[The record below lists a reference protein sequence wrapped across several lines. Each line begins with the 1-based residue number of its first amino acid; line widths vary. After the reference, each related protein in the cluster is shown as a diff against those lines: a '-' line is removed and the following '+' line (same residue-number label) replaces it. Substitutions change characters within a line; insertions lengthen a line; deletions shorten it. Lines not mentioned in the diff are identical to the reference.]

1 MAHKYIT
8 MSNLNNILAAL
19 GDELNGLAQTA
30 QPDAKEIARK
40 IPFRSLTGDH
50 LKGGTVQNFAS
61 TGIKDSATATQLTVD
76 DQGVHAKTL
85 TVEHIENLTVSNT
98 LKTKVLIV
106 DELRADIKFE
116 KDIPIT
122 FSGDSIEGK
131 GLLWA
136 GRGQTKQFI
145 FASNP
150 DRFFMS
156 ENLDFARGKTIT
168 VNNIKLIDER
178 ELGPTVVKSSLR
190 EVGHLKGLIVE
201 GGMRVGQHMVF
212 NSETNRLGL
221 GTEDPNSALSIAEDG
236 VEVVIGARDSVRGY
250 IGTHAS
256 NHFDI
261 VTDGTARISVTSSG
275 NILLGNP
282 RLAPVQISVHGKI
295 SVRVSTPDP
304 EVDLHVNGAVKF
316 NNRLQTVSGTY
327 PTAGSFNSG
336 DIVWNSDPR
345 INHYVGWVCV
355 QAGSPGIWEP
365 FGKIGNS

>member
-1 MAHKYIT
+1 

-40 IPFRSLTGDH
+40 LPFRSLTGDH
-50 LKGGTVQNFAS
+50 IKGGTVQNFAS
-61 TGIKDSATATQLTVD
+61 TGIKDSALTTQLSVD

-85 TVEHIENLTVSNT
+85 TVEHIENLTINGT
-98 LKTKVLIV
+98 LKTKVLVV

-116 KDIPIT
+116 KDLPIT
-122 FSGDSIEGK
+122 FSGDSLDGK

-136 GRGQTKQFI
+136 GQGQTKQFI

-150 DRFFMS
+150 DRFFIS

-168 VNNIKLIDER
+168 VNNIKLLDEK
-178 ELGPTVVKSSLR
+178 ELGPTITKSNLR
-190 EVGHLKGLIVE
+190 EVGHLKGLIVD
-201 GGMRVGQHMVF
+201 GSMRIDQYMIY

-236 VEVVIGARDSVRGY
+236 VEVVIGTKESVRGY

-256 NHFDI
+256 NNFDI
-261 VTDGTARISVTSSG
+261 VTDSTTRISVTSSG

-282 RLAPVQISVHGKI
+282 KLAPVQVSVHGRI

-304 EVDLHVNGAVKF
+304 EVDLHVNGSVKF
-316 NNRLQTVSGTY
+316 NNRLQTVSGSY
-327 PTAGSFNSG
+327 PTSGSFNSG